1 MTELSPPKS
10 VDPLTVLPRELAEQI
25 LNYLNFKQL
34 MNTCLV
40 SPHWAQFIRRT
51 PNLWRHLDLTLAKR
65 KVKSAFISRAI
76 NIGRSKLKTV
86 TLRNLFDFDLALA
99 ALTKSCPLE
108 EINLRDTGVH
118 TDKVSGLLKPLK
130 NLRSLSIGSGTKLYL
145 ASIHHILKNAA
156 ATLESLYIEDFAFHA
171 GYSELQF
178 PVVAF
183 PNMHELDLSWRKQ
196 GPSAAGLQAALNNMP
211 NLRRLKL
218 HHLHPALPSMAFE
231 RKLDLKQLK
240 HLSQLDLVW
249 HFQIANELALPPSL
263 KSFALG
269 TWRPKHAKFFDVP
282 LTQPYEP
289 LQWPLPSL
297 EELHICIQEIKL
309 DTVEQHALRP
319 TTSANDGTPSLI
331 HTLSITSGDL
341 QGVPVKD
348 FLSHPR
354 LKELKHL
361 NLKSCHGLDD
371 DQMSS
376 VASCLP
382 LLQSLDVSG
391 TDVTGAGIKD
401 VIKNGLKKLVVN
413 DCRYL
418 GLDAV
423 HWARN
428 QGVKVEYRSID
439 LMTGGKKLRY

>member
-40 SPHWAQFIRRT
+40 SPQWAQFIRRT

-65 KVKSAFISRAI
+65 KVKNAFIGRAI
-76 NIGRSKLKTV
+76 NIGRSKLKVV
-86 TLRNLFDFDLALA
+86 TLRNLFDFDTALA
-99 ALTKSCPLE
+99 ALAKNCPLE

-118 TDKVSGLLKPLK
+118 TGKIVGILKPLK
-130 NLRSLSIGSGTKLYL
+130 NLRSLSIGNGTTLTIIGIS
-145 ASIHHILKNAA
+145 AILNDAA
-156 ATLESLYIEDFAFHA
+156 GSLQALYIEDLAAHA
-171 GYSELQF
+171 GMSELHF

-183 PNMHELDLSWRKQ
+183 PNMHELDLAWRLAWP
-196 GPSAAGLQAALNNMP
+196 GSGTGLQAALNNMP

-218 HHLHPALPSMAFE
+218 HHLHAPLPPMDFE
-231 RKLDLKQLK
+231 RQLDLKNLK
-240 HLSQLDLVW
+240 HLSRLDLVW
-249 HFQIANELALPPSL
+249 HFQKANELSLPPSL

-269 TWRPKHAKFFDVP
+269 TWRPRHAKFFDN
-282 LTQPYEP
+282 LHPYDP
-289 LQWPLPSL
+289 LQWPLPLL
-297 EELHICIQEIKL
+297 EELKICIKEIKL
-309 DTVEQHALRP
+309 DSVELHALRP
-319 TTSANDGTPSLI
+319 TTNASDGTPALL

-354 LKELKHL
+354 FKELKHL
-361 NLKSCHGLDD
+361 ALKSCHGLDD
-371 DQMSS
+371 DQMSA

-428 QGVKVEYRSID
+428 QGVKVEYRSTD
-439 LMTGGKKLRY
+439 SMTGGKKLRY

>member
-108 EINLRDTGVH
+108 EINLRDTDVH
-118 TDKVSGLLKPLK
+118 TDKISGLLKPLK

-156 ATLESLYIEDFAFHA
+156 ATLESLYIEDVAAHA

-196 GPSAAGLQAALNNMP
+196 GPPAAGLQAALNNMP

-218 HHLHPALPSMAFE
+218 HHLNPALPSMAFE

-249 HFQIANELALPPSL
+249 HFQKANELALPPSL

-269 TWRPKHAKFFDVP
+269 TWRPKHANFFND
-282 LTQPYEP
+282 LHSYEP

-331 HTLSITSGDL
+331 HTISITSGDL

-348 FLSHPR
+348 FLSQPR
-354 LKELKHL
+354 LKGLKHL
-361 NLKSCHGLDD
+361 NLRSCHGLDD

-428 QGVKVEYRSID
+428 QGVKVEYRSTD
-439 LMTGGKKLRY
+439 SMTGGKKLRY

>member
-10 VDPLTVLPRELAEQI
+10 IDPLTVLPRELAEQI

-40 SPHWAQFIRRT
+40 SPQWTQFIRRT

-65 KVKSAFISRAI
+65 KVKNAFISRAI
-76 NIGRSKLKTV
+76 NIGRSKLKVV
-86 TLRNLFDFDLALA
+86 TLRNLFDFDTALA
-99 ALTKSCPLE
+99 ALTKNCPLE
-108 EINLRDTGVH
+108 EINLRDTGTH
-118 TDKVSGLLKPLK
+118 TNKIVDLLKPLK
-130 NLRSLSIGSGTKLYL
+130 NLRSLSIGKGTRLSNDCISAL
-145 ASIHHILKNAA
+145 LNDAA
-156 ATLESLYIEDFAFHA
+156 GTLETLYIEDVAAHA
-171 GYSELQF
+171 SVRELHF

-183 PNMHELDLSWRKQ
+183 PNMHELDLAWNAQWPGS
-196 GPSAAGLQAALNNMP
+196 GAGLHAALNNMP

-218 HHLHPALPSMAFE
+218 HHLHATLPPMTFE
-231 RKLDLKQLK
+231 RQLDLQQLK
-240 HLSQLDLVW
+240 HLSRLDLVW
-249 HFQIANELALPPSL
+249 HFQKANELALPSSL

-269 TWRPKHAKFFDVP
+269 TWRPKHAKFFDD
-282 LTQPYEP
+282 LHPYEP

-297 EELHICIQEIKL
+297 EELKICIQEIKL
-309 DTVEQHALRP
+309 DSVELHALRP
-319 TTSANDGTPSLI
+319 TTGASDGTPSLL

-348 FLSHPR
+348 SLSHPR

-361 NLKSCHGLDD
+361 SLKSCHGLDD
-371 DQMSS
+371 DQMVA

-382 LLQSLDVSG
+382 MLQSLDVSG

-401 VIKNGLKKLVVN
+401 VVKNGLMKLVVN
-413 DCRYL
+413 DCRHL

-428 QGVKVEYRSID
+428 QGVKVEYRSTD
-439 LMTGGKKLRY
+439 SMTGGKKLRY

>member
-25 LNYLNFKQL
+25 LNYLSFKQL

-40 SPHWAQFIRRT
+40 SPQWAQFIRRT

-86 TLRNLFDFDLALA
+86 TLRNLYDFDLALA

-118 TDKVSGLLKPLK
+118 TDKISGLLKPLK

-145 ASIHHILKNAA
+145 VSIHHILKNAA
-156 ATLESLYIEDFAFHA
+156 ATLESLYIEDVAAHA

-178 PVVAF
+178 PVVAS

-196 GPSAAGLQAALNNMP
+196 GPPAAGLQAALNNMP

-218 HHLHPALPSMAFE
+218 HHLNPALPSMAFE

-249 HFQIANELALPPSL
+249 HFQKANELALPPSL

-269 TWRPKHAKFFDVP
+269 TWRPKHAKFFDDL
-282 LTQPYEP
+282 LTHPYEP

-331 HTLSITSGDL
+331 HTLSITFGDL
-341 QGVPVKD
+341 QGVPAKD
-348 FLSHPR
+348 FLSQPR

-361 NLKSCHGLDD
+361 NLRSCHGLDD
-371 DQMSS
+371 DQMSG

-413 DCRYL
+413 DCRHL

-423 HWARN
+423 HWARD
-428 QGVKVEYRSID
+428 QGVKVEYRSTD
-439 LMTGGKKLRY
+439 SMTGGKKLRY